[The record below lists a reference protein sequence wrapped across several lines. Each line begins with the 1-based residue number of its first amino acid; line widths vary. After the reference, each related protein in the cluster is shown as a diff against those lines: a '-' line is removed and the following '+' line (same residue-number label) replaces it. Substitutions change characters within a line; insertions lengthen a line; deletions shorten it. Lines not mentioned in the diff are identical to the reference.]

1 MRKINALFV
10 AAIGVFGLLIGSFL
24 NVVVYRV
31 PAQKSIVAPASACGS
46 CGHAIRAHDNVPVI
60 SWLMLGGKCR
70 DCTSPISKRY
80 PLVELGTG
88 LFFALI
94 AAWAITD
101 SGMPILPARL
111 VPAVLAGVAF
121 LYFAAIGVALS
132 LIDLDTHRLPNVII
146 LPSYL
151 VGIVLLGAS
160 SLVSANYSALISAA
174 IGAAIMFAAYFIM
187 AIAYPG
193 GMGFG
198 DVKLAGVIG
207 LYLGWL
213 GWSALAVGFL
223 AAFVLGGLY
232 SIALILARKA
242 TRKSGVPFGP
252 WMVAGAWVGILAG
265 TPIVHFYLSLVG
277 IGES

>member
-151 VGIVLLGAS
+151 VGVVLLGAS

-174 IGAAIMFAAYFIM
+174 IGAAVMFAAYFIM

-223 AAFVLGGLY
+223 AAFVLGGFY
-232 SIALILARKA
+232 SVALILARKA

-265 TPIVHFYLSLVG
+265 TPIASFYLSLVG
-277 IGES
+277 LGES